1 MSDLIHHGDRLPLTP
16 EDAVMSEAIVV
27 MTEKALGC
35 LGVVDRNGVLQGI
48 ITDGDLR
55 RHMGNGLL
63 DRRAGEIMT
72 PSPKT
77 VTPDLMASAELEIIN
92 TSSITALF
100 VVENKRPVGIIHI
113 HDLLRAG
120 LA

>member
-1 MSDLIHHGDRLPLTP
+1 MHHGDGLPLTP
-16 EDAVMSEAIVV
+16 ADTVMSEAIVV

-35 LGVVDRNGVLQGI
+35 LGVVDGDGFLQGI

-63 DRRAGEIMT
+63 DRRAFEVMT
-72 PSPKT
+72 PAPKT
-77 VTPDLMASAELEIIN
+77 VTPDLMASAALEIIN
-92 TSSITALF
+92 ASAITALF
-100 VVENKRPVGIIHI
+100 VVENGRPVGIIHI

-120 LA
+120 VA